1 MVSLVFVF
9 FAMAEFAFVL
19 FVNRNRKWKNTK
31 QLDVSNGTSFNRV
44 VIDTSNDAANA
55 ASNVG
60 PEITNV
66 VNLAEPRDR
75 EIGQMGFWRKKYVHF
90 YGLSF
95 PTKIDCAAFLFYYLG
110 YLIFNCVYIVW
121 ATKTFYENN

>member
-1 MVSLVFVF
+1 
-9 FAMAEFAFVL
+9 MAEFAFVL
-19 FVNRNRKWKNTK
+19 FVNQNRKWKNTK
-31 QLDVSNGTSFNRV
+31 KLDGSSGTSFNRV

-75 EIGQMGFWRKKYVHF
+75 EIRQMSFLRKKYVHF

>member
-1 MVSLVFVF
+1 
-9 FAMAEFAFVL
+9 MAEFAIVL
-19 FVNRNRKWKNTK
+19 FVNQNRKWKNTK
-31 QLDVSNGTSFNRV
+31 KLDGSSGTSFNRV

-75 EIGQMGFWRKKYVHF
+75 EIRQMSFCRSKYVPF

-95 PTKIDCAAFLFYYLG
+95 PTKIDCAGFVFFYLG

-121 ATKTFYENN
+121 VVKTFCKND